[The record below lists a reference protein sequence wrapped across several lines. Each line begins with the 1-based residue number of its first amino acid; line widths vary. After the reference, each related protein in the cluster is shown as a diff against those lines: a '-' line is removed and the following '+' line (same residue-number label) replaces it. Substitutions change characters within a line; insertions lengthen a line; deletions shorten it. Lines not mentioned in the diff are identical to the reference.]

1 MQERSGI
8 VPPSQRYLCRLSNAS
23 NAVKRFQTERPLA
36 FIAVYP
42 LTEKTSLPGDDVK
55 IQRYAEQK
63 VLKKLGWICVGLFCI
78 FVAIILVVLITNP
91 SAAKEAK
98 DFLEKLKQN
107 PPKLVE

>member
-1 MQERSGI
+1 MSLIKCIECGHEI
-8 VPPSQRYLCRLSNAS
+8 SNGA
-23 NAVKRFQTERPLA
+23 AACLHCG
-36 FIAVYP
+36 YP

-78 FVAIILVVLITNP
+78 FVAIISVVLITNP

-107 PPKLVE
+107 PPKRVE